1 MFRVLFNL
9 ALAMA
14 ASASLIYTPP
24 SDTPQAQQEIQL
36 MALKDMKIT
45 KEEWDAVEQRIKD
58 KTATNEDKELQV
70 NYNIA
75 VEMAT
80 ISWRTQ
86 NQIVPTAQ
94 EFDEIERLA
103 IESLTDQQQ
112 KNLQGYNT
120 ALASG

>member
-112 KNLQGYNT
+112 KNLQGYNA